1 MTDKPKNMAASVRQR
16 LLNKARAGEGQDFQ
30 RLLVRYAIERLLYR
44 LSQSTAKKRFV
55 LKGAMLF
62 AVWAKTPFRST
73 GDLDLLGSCRND
85 PETLRKAFA
94 EICRQSAPDDGL
106 AFDNASIR
114 VEALREDEEY
124 EGARIRLDAK
134 LGTAVIPLQVDIG
147 FGDVVHPAPKIVEYP
162 SLIAELPAPR
172 LLAYPPETVIAEK
185 LEAAVRFDALTSRLK
200 DHYDIWALSRIF
212 RFDKAILSAA
222 IAKTFKRR
230 GSALPIS
237 LPAPFT
243 VTFAES
249 PLHAAQWQAFLRRTS
264 PTLAPPPFADLI
276 AEIRTFLKPVL
287 DDPQEGTRKTPGTW
301 DPAKG
306 WV

>member
-1 MTDKPKNMAASVRQR
+1 MAASVRQR
-16 LLNKARAGEGQDFQ
+16 LLNQARTGEGQDFQ

-44 LSQSTAKKRFV
+44 LSQSAAKKRFV

-73 GDLDLLGSCRND
+73 GDLDLLGSGSNEPD
-85 PETLRKAFA
+85 TLRKAFA
-94 EICRQSAPDDGL
+94 EICRQSVPDDGL
-106 AFDNASIR
+106 AFDHASIR

-124 EGARIRLDAK
+124 QGARIRLDAK

-162 SLIAELPAPR
+162 SLIAELPAAR
-172 LLAYPPETVIAEK
+172 LRAYPPETVIAEK

-200 DHYDIWALSRIF
+200 DHYDIWALSRSF
-212 RFDKAILSAA
+212 RFDKAILAAA

-230 GSALPIS
+230 GSVLPVR

-243 VTFAES
+243 VAFAVV
-249 PLHAAQWQAFLRRTS
+249 PIHAAQWRAFLHRTS
-264 PTLAPPPFADLI
+264 PVLAPPPFAELI
-276 AEIRTFLKPVL
+276 AEIRDFLEPVL
-287 DDPQEGTRKTPGTW
+287 DELGDRPRKPRGTW
-301 DPAKG
+301 NPGKG